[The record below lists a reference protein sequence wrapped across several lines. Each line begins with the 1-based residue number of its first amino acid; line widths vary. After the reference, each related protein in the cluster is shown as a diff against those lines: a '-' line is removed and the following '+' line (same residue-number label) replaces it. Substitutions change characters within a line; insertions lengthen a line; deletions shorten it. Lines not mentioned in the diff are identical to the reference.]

1 MNIFNNFTKNKN
13 NKRIISSDTSF
24 SRLLRSLTGRITKI
38 EDSIIVN
45 GIEGIQFNVQAGYIA
60 GGIGQIIDV
69 STGYVVENFVTTYN
83 GVYNSEIPILQLPDV
98 FKIVVKGGIDIS
110 TGKTVSSTFT
120 IIVTK
125 KQLLEQGKYL
135 TVNPLT
141 TTYSELAQTIKT
153 KSDNYNE
160 DKTYDTAIDEAKTK
174 LANATSLDK
183 SKLGDDY
190 IYNEDVDNSLYAVQI
205 FSTSQNIANS
215 VHDESVDEFAVIHG
229 IVDTIAELD
238 ENNISDVL
246 GTSAGIS
253 SIIGNTS
260 GTENIRDT
268 ILISNITQFIA
279 TINTKIVYIGTNNA
293 VSGGSFKDAFTKVKQ
308 LSVASND
315 IVSSDNYQNAI
326 LSTDFIDSADGLESI
341 VNEVTAA
348 AAEIEIKTI
357 SQPRSVLQAFPIA
370 LNTIAMTIHSYGVLR
385 EEYESSI

>member
-1 MNIFNNFTKNKN
+1 MNIFNNFNKNKN

-45 GIEGIQFNVQAGYIA
+45 AKEGLEIIVQDGYIA
-60 GGIGQIIDV
+60 GGIGQLIDV
-69 STGYVVENFVTTYN
+69 STGYVVENFLTTYN

-110 TGKTVSSTFT
+110 TDKTVSSTFT

-153 KSDNYNE
+153 D

-174 LANATSLDK
+174 LADVASLDK

-190 IYNEDVDNSLYAVQI
+190 ISNEDVNSALYAVQI

-215 VHDESVDEFAVIHG
+215 VDDESVDEFAVIHG
-229 IVDTIAELD
+229 IVDTIAALD
-238 ENNISDVL
+238 ENDVL
-246 GTSAGIS
+246 DIGTSNGIS
-253 SIIGNTS
+253 SIIDNTS
-260 GTENIRDT
+260 GTKNVGST
-268 ILISNITQFIA
+268 IISNITQFIA
-279 TINTKIVYIGTNNA
+279 TINTKIVEIGSNNA
-293 VSGGSFKDAFTKVKQ
+293 VSGSFEDIFTESTQ

-315 IVSSDNYQNAI
+315 IVSSENYQYAI
-326 LSTDFIDSADGLESI
+326 ANYDFTDSADGLDSI
-341 VNEVTAA
+341 VDDVTAA
-348 AAEIEIKTI
+348 AAAIEIKTI
-357 SQPRSVLQAFPIA
+357 SQPRSVLQGFPIA

>member
-1 MNIFNNFTKNKN
+1 MNIFNNFNKNKN

-45 GIEGIQFNVQAGYIA
+45 AKEGLEIIVQDGYIA
-60 GGIGQIIDV
+60 GGIGQLIDV
-69 STGYVVENFVTTYN
+69 STGYVVENFLTTYN

-98 FKIVVKGGIDIS
+98 FKIVVKGGVDIS
-110 TGKTVSSTFT
+110 TGKTISSTFT

-125 KQLLEQGKYL
+125 IQLLEQGKYL

-153 KSDNYNE
+153 D

-174 LANATSLDK
+174 LADVASLDK

-190 IYNEDVDNSLYAVQI
+190 ISNEDVNSALYAVQI

-215 VHDESVDEFAVIHG
+215 VDDESVDEFAVIHG
-229 IVDTIAELD
+229 IVDTIAALD
-238 ENNISDVL
+238 ENDVL
-246 GTSAGIS
+246 DIGTSNGIS
-253 SIIGNTS
+253 SIIDNTS
-260 GTENIRDT
+260 GTKNVGST
-268 ILISNITQFIA
+268 IISNITQFIA
-279 TINTKIVYIGTNNA
+279 TINTKIVEIGSNNA
-293 VSGGSFKDAFTKVKQ
+293 VSGSFEDIFTESTQ

-315 IVSSDNYQNAI
+315 IVSSENYQYAI
-326 LSTDFIDSADGLESI
+326 ANYDFTDSADGLDSI
-341 VNEVTAA
+341 VDDVTAA
-348 AAEIEIKTI
+348 AAAIEIKTI
-357 SQPRSVLQAFPIA
+357 SQPRSILQAFPIA